1 MKTHHTYRFYSFL
14 LIGLLVAVSP
24 FAITNLTQKAPAAPT
39 QAPVASTTMATAM
52 DMSTGSQPQGMPA
65 ASTAQFTLKTGM
77 SAGKMAFTGVGG
89 AIDGQTNPDLQ
100 VQPGQT
106 VQITLVNGDGMI
118 HDLSIPDFNVTSA
131 QVQQQNSQAQITFKA
146 DKTGVFPYFCTVPGH
161 RQAGMEGKLI
171 VGQASPA
178 APAAAV
184 ADVARDPTDLP
195 SPIGNRPPQ
204 HVRVDLDVQELVGQ
218 LANGVTYTYWTFNGK
233 VPGPFV
239 RVRVGDQVEV
249 HLKNPAS
256 STMAH
261 SVDFHAVTGPG
272 GGATVTQTLP
282 GQETSFTFTALN
294 PGLFVYHCA
303 TPSVAEHIANGM
315 YGMILVEPE
324 GGLPPVDHE
333 FYIMQGDMY
342 TMGAYGKPG
351 HQDISMDKLMAET
364 PDYFVFNGT
373 TTSLTTLHPLHAK
386 VGETVRIFFGDGG
399 PNAISSFH
407 MIGEIF
413 DRVYDQASLTSAP
426 LTNVQTTLVPAGGAT
441 VVEVK
446 LQVPGRYIMLD
457 HAIVRMERG
466 LMGYL
471 LVDGP
476 AAPDIFNGTQTP
488 GSGH

>member
-1 MKTHHTYRFYSFL
+1 
-14 LIGLLVAVSP
+14 
-24 FAITNLTQKAPAAPT
+24 
-39 QAPVASTTMATAM
+39 
-52 DMSTGSQPQGMPA
+52 
-65 ASTAQFTLKTGM
+65 M
-77 SAGKMAFTGVGG
+77 SAGKMSFTGVGG
-89 AIDGQTNPDLQ
+89 SIDGQTNPDLQ

-106 VQITLVNGDGMI
+106 VKIILVNGDGML
-118 HDLSIPDFNVTSA
+118 HDISFPDFNTTST
-131 QVQQQNSQAQITFKA
+131 QVQQQNAQATVTFKA
-146 DKTGVFPYFCTVPGH
+146 GKTGVFPYFCTVPGH

-171 VGQASPA
+171 VGEASQA
-178 APAAAV
+178 APAATA
-184 ADVARDPTDLP
+184 ADVSRDPTDLP
-195 SPIGNRPPQ
+195 GPVGSRPAQ
-204 HVRVDLDVQELVGQ
+204 HVRVDLQVQEVVGQ
-218 LANGVTYTYWTFNGK
+218 LADGVTFTYWTFNGK
-233 VPGPFV
+233 VPGPFI

-272 GGATVTQTLP
+272 GGATVTQTPP

-294 PGLFVYHCA
+294 PGLYVYHCA

-333 FYIMQGDMY
+333 FYVMQGEIY
-342 TMGAYGKPG
+342 TTGAYGQAG
-351 HQDISMDKLMAET
+351 HQDFDMQKLMNET
-364 PDYFVFNGT
+364 PEYYVFNGE
-373 TTSLTTLHPLHAK
+373 TSALTTLHPLHAK
-386 VGETVRIFFGDGG
+386 TGETVRIFFGDGG
-399 PNAISSFH
+399 PNKVSSFH

-413 DRVYDQASLTSAP
+413 DRVYDQASLTSTP

-441 VVEVK
+441 VVELK
-446 LQVPGRYIMLD
+446 LQVPGRYLLVD
-457 HAIVRMERG
+457 HALSRMERG

-476 AAPDIFNGTQTP
+476 AAPDIFNGTPTA